1 MRIKTVALAQ
11 VMQWYRFGYELWY
24 RYKWQWL
31 LVSLFC
37 LLMLIGVAIIP
48 LVYWLM
54 YVVFPLVL
62 AALLYMA
69 RKSVQGHEPSLEQF
83 AFILGLTEQRT
94 QLLLMGLGLAALMLL
109 VNLSGRLLEP
119 PALLNYT
126 LEELAQAKRGI
137 EASHSFVTTL
147 LNTLIKIAAVCF
159 VTLVLLFAPA
169 LILFRK
175 VPAGLA
181 VKSSLK
187 AFWLNKGALVF
198 FLFIQTMLTLLALL
212 PFGLGLLVL
221 LPITVLA
228 LYRAYTE
235 IFISSKLNP

>member
-11 VMQWYRFGYELWY
+11 VMQWYQFGYELWY

-31 LVSLFC
+31 LVSLVC
-37 LLMLIGVAIIP
+37 SLMLLGVAVIP
-48 LVYWLM
+48 GVNWLM
-54 YVVFPLVL
+54 YVVLPLVI

-69 RKSVQGHEPSLEQF
+69 RRAVQGYEPGLEQF

-94 QLLLMGLGLAALMLL
+94 QLLWIGLGLAVLMLL
-109 VNLSGRLLEP
+109 VSFSGRILQP
-119 PALLNYT
+119 PAVLNYT
-126 LEELAQAKRGI
+126 LAELAQAQRGM
-137 EASHSFVTTL
+137 EVGHSFFTTL
-147 LNTLIKIAAVCF
+147 LNSLIQIAAVCF
-159 VTLVLLFAPA
+159 AAIALLFAPA
-169 LILFRK
+169 LALFRK
-175 VPAGLA
+175 VPAWLA
-181 VKSSLK
+181 VKSSLR
-187 AFWLNKGALVF
+187 AFWLNKGALLF

-235 IFISSKLNP
+235 IFISTKPNP